1 MLDAKVMR
9 QMMTNLLSN
18 AVKYAP
24 DQPEITVV
32 AKVDNNIILIEVAD
46 QGVGIPEDELPRIFG
61 KYFRASTS
69 GGIPGSGLG
78 LSLVKQLVELHDGK
92 IALQSKVGQGT
103 KVTVTLPIIYP
114 ES

>member
-1 MLDAKVMR
+1 MR

-32 AKVDNNIILIEVAD
+32 AKVDSNSILIEVTD
-46 QGVGIPEDELPRIFG
+46 KGVGIPEDELPRIFG

-78 LSLVKQLVELHDGK
+78 LNLVKQLVELHNGAIK
-92 IALQSKVGQGT
+92 LKSKAGQGT
-103 KVTVTLPIIYP
+103 AVTVTLPIIAP